1 MPNKPEIQK
10 DAERDYKFLQN
21 HDLNVLVSPKEN
33 AGFAETY
40 PKGETGSPEEP
51 RPNQFPIDQIGIEIR
66 RPDKFTKHDLA
77 AEVLHDDPVANRTRE
92 ELKASFTPEQ
102 LDALKR
108 TAGDYQFTIA
118 EGPKKGIEERA
129 INNATDS
136 LLRAYTVG
144 QWESMQKVKD
154 IGLNQEQIDKLK
166 NLHYYMVH
174 GEDKMAP
181 QPSKFRGI
189 LAPTENISLPE
200 SE

>member
-1 MPNKPEIQK
+1 MPNKPDIQQQ
-10 DAERDYKFLQN
+10 AEEAYKFLEN
-21 HDLNVLVSPKEN
+21 HNFNVVVSKN
-33 AGFAETY
+33 RGQGYAETY
-40 PKGETGSPEEP
+40 PIGETGSPEEP
-51 RPNQFPIDQIGIEIR
+51 RPKELPINAIGVEIR
-66 RPDKFTKHDLA
+66 KPEEFTKHDLA
-77 AEVLHDDPVANRTRE
+77 AEILHADPVANRTRE

-102 LDALKR
+102 IQSLKN
-108 TAGDYQFTIA
+108 TAGDYQATME

-129 INNATDS
+129 LNNATDS
-136 LLRAYTVG
+136 LLRAYTIG

-200 SE
+200 SK